1 MRFWNPFQIILSGY
15 RFLLL
20 SEYTLKRVRIKN
32 VYKYKTNC
40 FLRDFENYWSQL
52 FVLFFSLQKQHSY
65 TTWRGAS
72 FGDFVFSIRWKIVK
86 LEHLEM
92 GPFTP
97 FSSQVL
103 EHAHPH
109 CVCVC
114 VCVCMCCV
122 CVLFFR
128 ALRNVAFF
136 SFFKSN
142 ALFVC
147 WSFRPRRLQWSFCAH
162 YVKSSA
168 WTRTHTHCVCVCGCV
183 CMCVCVL
190 SDDGW
195 VSCYEVGDAST
206 MIHRSFMLFWGS
218 YFPTQTQFSLVWI
231 GLQLSFAL

>member
-1 MRFWNPFQIILSGY
+1 MKIRQARALRNGAFFSFFKSSAWTRTPALCV
-15 RFLLL
+15 RVHM
-20 SEYTLKRVRIKN
+20 RVR
-32 VYKYKTNC
+32 VHV
-40 FLRDFENYWSQL
+40 LR
-52 FVLFFSLQKQHSY
+52 V
-65 TTWRGAS
+65 R
-72 FGDFVFSIRWKIVK
+72 VI
-86 LEHLEM
+86 
-92 GPFTP
+92 
-97 FSSQVL
+97 
-103 EHAHPH
+103 
-109 CVCVC
+109 
-114 VCVCMCCV
+114 
-122 CVLFFR
+122 FFR

-206 MIHRSFMLFWGS
+206 KISNNLFHDLSCYFGAHIFHSDTIFFGLDRSS
-218 YFPTQTQFSLVWI
+218 
-231 GLQLSFAL
+231 A